1 MVIAPVNQVPQF
13 ESTKGGARKKGR
25 SKVPNTSDKILKLT
39 LEQKSD
45 VISKEIDELKD
56 EIEQK
61 IKEQSKV
68 LEYHKATIIECECMI
83 ADMNKSWYE
92 FDRDIIRGGIN
103 PRTGKL
109 FSEKIIKYF
118 EDYVSSRNNL
128 MEKLRLKST
137 ALRTK
142 RKKLLIQLK
151 QVHISSI

>member
-103 PRTGKL
+103 PVIEYLTCGKCL
-109 FSEKIIKYF
+109 I
-118 EDYVSSRNNL
+118 NL
-128 MEKLRLKST
+128 YNIFVFYYCFHGSKFVCNSFATMPLLKLYT
-137 ALRTK
+137 
-142 RKKLLIQLK
+142 
-151 QVHISSI
+151 VEN